1 MVADAT
7 SRGSGVTTVD
17 DREFWVIVVVVGALV
32 LLAIAF
38 GIHESQAFA
47 AHCHALGG
55 HVKSVYQYKSSTD
68 YCVTDH
74 GVVDVQ

>member
-7 SRGSGVTTVD
+7 SRGCGVTTVD
-17 DREFWVIVVVVGALV
+17 DREFWFILVFVGALV

-38 GIHESQAFA
+38 GVYESQAFA

-55 HVKSVYQYKSSTD
+55 HVRTVYHYKSSTD